1 MGVVFF
7 NGVPLG
13 EAKNLREMRNEIIEK
28 RRKGKF
34 PKSLSVFYLEDRDEL
49 HIITDNG
56 RILRPLIVVKNGKPL
71 LTEEHKKK
79 LERGEISWLDL
90 LEEGI
95 IEFLDAD
102 EEDNTYIAVSEEE
115 LTEEHT
121 HLELDP
127 AMIFGAEASLLAFP
141 ERDRGDRLNYGS
153 RMVVQASGIYLK
165 NYLIRDDTTAQ
176 LLVYPELPMVYTQTE
191 DFVGLNK
198 HPNGQNLIVAVLSYE
213 GYNIEDAL
221 IINKASIERGLGRS
235 YFLRT
240 YVTEARRYWGGQE
253 DIIGLPDETVFGRKI
268 EKAYAKLSEEGIINV
283 ETPVEEDDVL
293 VARISP
299 IRFIG
304 IQEEIRMGLKNK
316 KDNSVTIRKGEEGVV
331 EKVVLTQNDNGEKII
346 KVTVRE
352 PKIPEIG
359 DKFATRHGQKGVIG
373 MIVPEEDMPF
383 TESGITPDIILN
395 PHAIPSRMTVG
406 QLMEIL
412 AGKVGALVGERID
425 GTAFKGDEEE
435 IKNLLLK
442 LGFKEGPREVMYDG
456 KTGRKYEVKIFI
468 GLTYYYR
475 LYHLVSHKMHA
486 RARGKVT
493 LLTKQPTEG
502 RSREG
507 GLRFGEMEK
516 DCLIAHGAS
525 LALKERFSSDRYSF
539 YVCNEC
545 GLIAYE
551 NKKKGKIECPLCKGS
566 DVSEVEMSYA
576 FKLLLDELMS
586 MMIYPKIRIKRKIMI

>member
-1 MGVVFF
+1 MGIVFF
-7 NGVPLG
+7 NGIPLG
-13 EAKNLREMRNEIIEK
+13 EASNLEEMRQEIIEK

-34 PKSLSVFYLEDRDEL
+34 PKTMSVYYIPDRDEL
-49 HIITDNG
+49 HIVLDNG
-56 RILRPLIVVKNGKPL
+56 RILRPLIVVKDGKPL

-79 LERGEISWLDL
+79 LLNGEITWQQLVD
-90 LEEGI
+90 EGI
-95 IEFLDAD
+95 IEYLDAD
-102 EEDNTYIAVSEEE
+102 EEDNAYIALSEEE
-115 LTEEHT
+115 VTKEHT

-127 AMIFGAEASLLAFP
+127 AMILGVEASLLPFP
-141 ERDRGDRLNYGS
+141 EMNRGDRLNYGS

-165 NYLIRDDTTAQ
+165 NYLIRDDTAAQ

-191 DFVGLNK
+191 EFVGLNK
-198 HPNGQNLIVAVLSYE
+198 HPNGQNLVIALLSYE

-221 IINKASIERGLGRS
+221 IVNKASIDRGLGRS

-240 YVTEARRYWGGQE
+240 YIAEARRYWGGQE
-253 DIIGLPDETVFGRKI
+253 DIIGFPDSDVFGKKL
-268 EKAYAKLSEEGIINV
+268 EESYAKLSEEGIINV
-283 ETPVEEDDVL
+283 ETFADSDDVL
-293 VARISP
+293 VSRISP

-304 IQEEIRMGLKNK
+304 MQEEIRMGIKNK
-316 KDNSVTIRKGEEGVV
+316 KDNSVMVRKGEEGIV
-331 EKVVLTQNDNGEKII
+331 EKVVLTQNENGEKII
-346 KVTVRE
+346 KVTIRE

-373 MIVPEEDMPF
+373 LIVPEEDMPF

-412 AGKVGALVGERID
+412 AGKLGALLGERID

-456 KTGRKYEVKIFI
+456 RTGRKYKVRIFI
-468 GLTYYYR
+468 GVGYYFR
-475 LYHLVSHKMHA
+475 LYHLVSHKLHA

-525 LALKERFSSDRYSF
+525 LTLKERFSSDRYEF

-551 NKKKGKIECPLCKGS
+551 NRRKGKIECPLCKGS
-566 DVSEVEMSYA
+566 DVTRVEMSYA

-586 MMIYPKIRIKRKIMI
+586 MMIYPKIKVKKKVEI

>member
-1 MGVVFF
+1 MGIVFF
-7 NGVPLG
+7 NGIPLG
-13 EAKNLREMRNEIIEK
+13 EASNLEEMRKEIIEK

-34 PKSLSVFYLEDRDEL
+34 PKTMSVYYLDDRDEL
-49 HIITDNG
+49 HIVLDNG
-56 RILRPLIVVKNGKPL
+56 RILRPLIVVKDGKPL

-79 LERGEISWLDL
+79 LLNGEITWQQLID
-90 LEEGI
+90 EGI
-95 IEFLDAD
+95 IEFLDAN
-102 EEDNTYIAVSEEE
+102 EEDNAYVAVSEEE
-115 LTEEHT
+115 ITKEHT

-127 AMIFGAEASLLAFP
+127 AMILGVEASLLPFP
-141 ERDRGDRLNYGS
+141 EMNRGDRLNYGS

-165 NYLIRDDTTAQ
+165 NYLIRDDTAAQ

-191 DFVGLNK
+191 EFTGLNK
-198 HPNGQNLIVAVLSYE
+198 HPNGQNLVIALLSYE

-221 IINKASIERGLGRS
+221 IVNKASIERGLGRS

-240 YVTEARRYWGGQE
+240 YIAEAKRYWGGQE
-253 DIIGLPDETVFGRKI
+253 DIIGFPDEDVFGRKL
-268 EKAYAKLSEEGIINV
+268 EEAYAKLSEEGIINV
-283 ETPVEEDDVL
+283 ETYADSDDVL
-293 VARISP
+293 VSRISP

-304 IQEEIRMGLKNK
+304 IQEEIRMGIKNK
-316 KDNSVTIRKGEEGVV
+316 KDNSITVRKGEEGIV
-331 EKVVLTQNDNGEKII
+331 EKVVLTQNENAEKII

-373 MIVPEEDMPF
+373 LIVPEEDMPF

-412 AGKVGALVGERID
+412 AGKLGALLGKRID

-435 IKNLLLK
+435 IRDLLIK
-442 LGFKEGPREVMYDG
+442 MGFKEGPREVMYDG
-456 KTGRKYEVKIFI
+456 RTGRKYKVKIFI
-468 GLTYYYR
+468 GVGYYFR
-475 LYHLVSHKMHA
+475 LYHLVSHKLHA

-516 DCLIAHGAS
+516 DCLIGHGAS
-525 LALKERFSSDRYSF
+525 LTLKERFSSDRYEF
-539 YVCNEC
+539 YICNEC

-551 NKKKGKIECPLCKGS
+551 NRRKGRVECPLCKGS
-566 DVSEVEMSYA
+566 DVTKVEMSYA
-576 FKLLLDELMS
+576 FKLLLDELMG
-586 MMIYPKIRIKRKIMI
+586 MMIYPKIKVKKKIEM

>member
-1 MGVVFF
+1 MGMVFF
-7 NGVPLG
+7 NGIPLG
-13 EAKNLREMRNEIIEK
+13 KASNLEQMRKELIDK

-34 PKSLSVFYLEDRDEL
+34 PKSMSISYLEDRDEL
-49 HIITDNG
+49 HITLDNG
-56 RILRPLIVVKNGKPL
+56 RILRPLIVVKDGKPL
-71 LTEEHKKK
+71 LTEEHKRK
-79 LERGEISWLDL
+79 LIEGTITWQELID
-90 LEEGI
+90 EGI
-95 IEFLDAD
+95 IELLDAD
-102 EEDNTYIAVSEEE
+102 EEDNAYVAISEEE
-115 LTEEHT
+115 LTKEHT

-127 AMIFGAEASLLAFP
+127 AMILGIEASLLPFP
-141 ERDRGDRLNYGS
+141 EMNRGDRLNYGS

-165 NYLIRDDTTAQ
+165 NYLIRDDTAAQ

-191 DFVGLNK
+191 EYTGLNK
-198 HPNGQNLIVAVLSYE
+198 HPSGQNLVIALISYE

-240 YVTEARRYWGGQE
+240 YVAEARRYWGGQE
-253 DIIGLPDETVFGRKI
+253 DIIGFPQEGVYGVRP
-268 EKAYAKLSEEGIINV
+268 EKSYAKLSEEGIINV
-283 ETPVEEDDVL
+283 EEYADTDDVL
-293 VARISP
+293 VSRISP

-304 IQEEIRMGLKNK
+304 IQEEIRMGISNK
-316 KDNSVTIRKGEEGVV
+316 KDNSITVRKGEEGIV
-331 EKVVLTQNDNGEKII
+331 EKVILTENDNGDKII
-346 KVTVRE
+346 KTTVRE
-352 PKIPEIG
+352 YKIPEIG

-412 AGKVGALVGERID
+412 AGKIGALVGERID
-425 GTAFKGDEEE
+425 GTAFKGNEEE
-435 IKNLLLK
+435 IREMLIN

-456 KTGRKYEVKIFI
+456 KTGRKFKVKIFI
-468 GLTYYYR
+468 GIGYYLR

-516 DCLIAHGAS
+516 DCLIAHGAA
-525 LALKERFSSDRYSF
+525 LTLKERFSSDRYEF
-539 YVCNEC
+539 YICNEC
-545 GLIAYE
+545 GLICYE
-551 NKKKGKIECPLCKGS
+551 NKRKGKVECPLCKGS
-566 DVSEVEMSYA
+566 DVEKAEMSYA

-586 MMIYPKIRIKRKIMI
+586 MMIYPKIKVTKKVVI